1 MCSRRLITP
10 CFTRRTTSWFASLLP
25 VLPTWIAGAGPSIPP
40 SNAIDDHLS
49 PFVMTRMNNLG
60 HVMMMNGKQLCRPP
74 WSSSPAGALIPP
86 SPTSKP
92 PPKSLPSSR
101 HVLLDLQPR
110 NRHIHEIT
118 SREKPPWS
126 DVATSDR
133 PASAARRRQSRNI
146 RQQGCRQRFHGVVQ
160 ERVSIRIETP
170 LQFAFFFAR
179 D

>member
-1 MCSRRLITP
+1 
-10 CFTRRTTSWFASLLP
+10 
-25 VLPTWIAGAGPSIPP
+25 
-40 SNAIDDHLS
+40 
-49 PFVMTRMNNLG
+49 
-60 HVMMMNGKQLCRPP
+60 MMMNGKQLCRPP

-160 ERVSIRIETP
+160 ERVSIRNETP
-170 LQFAFFFAR
+170 LQFAFFRAR
-179 D
+179 LIRSNACDAVSDIGIVGTKSWLPRRRICQGVWAIRIRPACMICMVLFTI